1 MEDVELDVAGDDIET
16 GLVGL
21 GCGVAVDASC
31 VCAPTG
37 TPSRLARGV
46 ASVLP
51 MPCDGDCG
59 MGERLCSFRFAPLVT
74 PPESGATG
82 VELPGDRM
90 PDDTSEAERGCDVVV
105 VPAGVRPH

>member
-21 GCGVAVDASC
+21 GCTVARGVSC
-31 VCAPTG
+31 ACAPTG
-37 TPSRLARGV
+37 GPSRLGRGV

-59 MGERLCSFRFAPLVT
+59 IGARL
-74 PPESGATG
+74 
-82 VELPGDRM
+82 
-90 PDDTSEAERGCDVVV
+90 
-105 VPAGVRPH
+105 